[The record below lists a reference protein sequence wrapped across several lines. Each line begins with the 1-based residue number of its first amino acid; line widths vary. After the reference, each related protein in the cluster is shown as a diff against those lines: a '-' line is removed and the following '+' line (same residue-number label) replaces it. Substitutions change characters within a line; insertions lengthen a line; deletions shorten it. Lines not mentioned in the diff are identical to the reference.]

1 MLVSISTFIMKYIVM
16 LRIRDLVDILLV
28 TYIIYKGL
36 QLVSE
41 TRAEQLIKGIAILLV
56 IQQLSYWLQ
65 LNTIDYLLRNAMQ
78 VGIVAVVVV
87 FQPELRR
94 ALEQLGRSRVGRMF
108 RFDANPAY
116 DPENVAAEICDSVK
130 FLADNRIGGLIVIEQ
145 QTKIGDIIR
154 TGVMLNS
161 IVSAQLLVNIFTP
174 NTPLHDGAVII
185 RDNQIMAAGCLLPLT
200 SNQSLSYELGTRH
213 RAALGLSETS
223 DSVVIVVSEETGKIS
238 IARGGSLTRNLTVDS
253 LNKALMKIMQ
263 PDEEDKNLRSKLS
276 LGGWKK

>member
-1 MLVSISTFIMKYIVM
+1 MFASISAFIMKYIV
-16 LRIRDLVDILLV
+16 LFRIRDIIDILLV
-28 TYIIYKGL
+28 SYIIYKGL

-41 TRAEQLIKGIAILLV
+41 TRAEQLVKGIAIILV
-56 IQQLSYWLQ
+56 IQQISFWMQ

-78 VGIVAVVVV
+78 VGIVAIVVV

-108 RFDANPAY
+108 RFESNPAY
-116 DPENVAAEICDSVK
+116 DPENVATEICDSVK
-130 FLADNRIGGLIVIEQ
+130 FLSDSRIGGLIVIEQ

-200 SNQSLSYELGTRH
+200 NNQSLSYEFGTRH

-223 DSVVIVVSEETGKIS
+223 DSIVIIISEETGKIS

-263 PDEEDKNLRSKLS
+263 PDEI
-276 LGGWKK
+276 GGKKK